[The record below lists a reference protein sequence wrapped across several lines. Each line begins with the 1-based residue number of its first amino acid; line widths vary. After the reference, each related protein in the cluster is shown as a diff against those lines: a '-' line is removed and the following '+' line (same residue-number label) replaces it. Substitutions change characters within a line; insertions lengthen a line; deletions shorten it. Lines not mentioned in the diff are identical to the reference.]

1 MKAKII
7 VGILVLGLAC
17 LSGCKDSKAKGQKQ
31 NEVTTEN
38 SNKESNMDE
47 SNTDESKVQVYREP
61 TEEELKILED
71 CNLSN
76 DSMRKIKE
84 EGMNIG
90 TQSFVDTAKIMLNYL
105 REKYGEEFKVV
116 GGEIPGIISGDY
128 SILAEAVDGEHSGE
142 QFEVYYLVDDDG
154 NPYCEDGYF
163 AILKGAEVQEYL
175 QNIAQE
181 AGVDI
186 KVIAALD
193 GNVTKKYNKDTTIE
207 EIENLNRKR
216 GIQIYIYG
224 YVRPEMSD
232 EVFQEQAQKLETEL
246 KKNNLRISY
255 TVFRLI
261 DNEKYDYIQEYSDI
275 DIAFPR
281 GTSSEEEYNLRYD
294 EYIKGKE

>member
-38 SNKESNMDE
+38 SSEESNMDE

-142 QFEVYYLVDDDG
+142 QFEVYYLVDDAG

-163 AILKGAEVQEYL
+163 AILKSAEFQQMMQER
-175 QNIAQE
+175 ADATGE
-181 AGVDI
+181 GW
-186 KVIAALD
+186 KVFAVLD
-193 GNVTKKYNKDTTIE
+193 GTYGEKYKKDTILSE
-207 EIENLNRKR
+207 NDLEILQGE
-216 GIQIYIYG
+216 
-224 YVRPEMSD
+224 VRCVMKPE
-232 EVFQEQAQKLETEL
+232 K
-246 KKNNLRISY
+246 
-255 TVFRLI
+255 
-261 DNEKYDYIQEYSDI
+261 
-275 DIAFPR
+275 
-281 GTSSEEEYNLRYD
+281 SEEEYEQQKEELEQVNSDMSGIGKNVNILYCQMLKQEEYDKLQTFEDFMDVLLRHNEKTPLY
-294 EYIKGKE
+294 KGGKWS

>member
-17 LSGCKDSKAKGQKQ
+17 LSGCKDSKGKEQKQ
-31 NEVTTEN
+31 NKVATED
-38 SNKESNMDE
+38 NKEE
-47 SNTDESKVQVYREP
+47 SEVQVYREP
-61 TEEELKILED
+61 TEEELQMLED
-71 CNLSN
+71 CNISN

-105 REKYGEEFKVV
+105 EEKYGEEFKVV

-154 NPYCEDGYF
+154 NSYCEDGYF
-163 AILKGAEVQEYL
+163 AILKSAEVQEYL

-181 AGVDI
+181 AGTDI
-186 KVIAALD
+186 KVIVSLN
-193 GNVTKKYNKDTTIE
+193 GTVGEKYDRDTTIE
-207 EIENLNRKR
+207 GIQKLNKNK
-216 GIQIYIYG
+216 GIQIFIHG
-224 YVRPEMSD
+224 YMRPEVSD
-232 EVFQEQAQKLETEL
+232 EEFQKQVKKLEEKL
-246 KKNNLRISY
+246 KQTDLCIRY
-255 TVFRLI
+255 TVVRLN
-261 DNEKYDYIQEYSDI
+261 DDKKFDYIQKYSDI

-281 GTSSEEEYNLRYD
+281 GTEAEEKYNLKYH
-294 EYIKGKE
+294 EYISCKQ

>member
-17 LSGCKDSKAKGQKQ
+17 LSGCKDSKGKEQKQ
-31 NEVTTEN
+31 NKVATED
-38 SNKESNMDE
+38 NKEE
-47 SNTDESKVQVYREP
+47 SEVQVYREP
-61 TEEELKILED
+61 TEEELQMLED
-71 CNLSN
+71 CNISN

-105 REKYGEEFKVV
+105 EEKYGEEFKVV

-163 AILKGAEVQEYL
+163 AILKRAEVQEYL
-175 QNIAQE
+175 QKIAQE

-186 KVIAALD
+186 KVIVSLN
-193 GNVTKKYNKDTTIE
+193 GEVGENYKKKTTLN
-207 EIENLNRKR
+207 EIKQLSRNR
-216 GIQIYIYG
+216 GIQIFIHG
-224 YVRPEMSD
+224 YMRQ
-232 EVFQEQAQKLETEL
+232 EVSNEEFERQVGELEEKLENTGFNIKYSVERLLNNEAFDSINKWSDVERVLPNTLEL
-246 KKNNLRISY
+246 
-255 TVFRLI
+255 
-261 DNEKYDYIQEYSDI
+261 DEK
-275 DIAFPR
+275 
-281 GTSSEEEYNLRYD
+281 YNLRYYKNIKP
-294 EYIKGKE
+294 EYANGE

>member
-1 MKAKII
+1 MKTKII

-38 SNKESNMDE
+38 SSEESNM
-47 SNTDESKVQVYREP
+47 DESKVQVYREP
-61 TEEELKILED
+61 TEEELQILED

-154 NPYCEDGYF
+154 NSYCEDGYF
-163 AILKGAEVQEYL
+163 AILKRAEVQEYL
-175 QNIAQE
+175 QNIEQE

-207 EIENLNRKR
+207 EIENLNKKG

-224 YVRPEMSD
+224 YVRSEMSD
-232 EVFQEQAQKLETEL
+232 EEFQEQVQKLEGKL
-246 KKNNLRISY
+246 KQTNLCIKY
-255 TVFRLI
+255 TVVRLI
-261 DNEKYDYIQEYSDI
+261 DNKKFDYIQEYSDI
-275 DIAFPR
+275 SIAFPR
-281 GTSSEEEYNLRYD
+281 GTSVEEEYNLRYHA
-294 EYIKGKE
+294 YVY

>member
-17 LSGCKDSKAKGQKQ
+17 LSGCKDSKGKEQKQ
-31 NEVTTEN
+31 NKVATED
-38 SNKESNMDE
+38 NKEE
-47 SNTDESKVQVYREP
+47 SEVQVYREP
-61 TEEELKILED
+61 TEEELQMLED
-71 CNLSN
+71 CNISN

-105 REKYGEEFKVV
+105 EEKYGEEFKVV

-163 AILKGAEVQEYL
+163 AILKRAEVQEYL

-181 AGVDI
+181 AGTDI
-186 KVIAALD
+186 KVIVSLNGTVGKQYD
-193 GNVTKKYNKDTTIE
+193 KDTTIE
-207 EIENLNRKR
+207 GIQKLNKNK
-216 GIQIYIYG
+216 GIQIFIHG
-224 YVRPEMSD
+224 YMRPEVSD
-232 EVFQEQAQKLETEL
+232 EEFQKQIKKLEEKL
-246 KKNNLRISY
+246 KQTDLCIKY
-255 TVFRLI
+255 TVVRLN
-261 DNEKYDYIQEYSDI
+261 DDKKFDYIQKYSDI

-281 GTSSEEEYNLRYD
+281 GTEAEEKYNLKYH
-294 EYIKGKE
+294 EYIRGKE

>member
-17 LSGCKDSKAKGQKQ
+17 LSGCKDSKAKEQKQ
-31 NEVTTEN
+31 NEVT
-38 SNKESNMDE
+38 DE
-47 SNTDESKVQVYREP
+47 SGKEEGEMQVYRQP
-61 TEEELKILED
+61 TEEEVQILED
-71 CNLSN
+71 CNISN

-105 REKYGEEFKVV
+105 EEKYGEEFKVV

-163 AILKGAEVQEYL
+163 AILKSAEVQEYL

>member
-1 MKAKII
+1 MKTKII

-38 SNKESNMDE
+38 SNEESNMDE

-61 TEEELKILED
+61 TEEELQMLED
-71 CNLSN
+71 CNISN

-105 REKYGEEFKVV
+105 EEKYGEEFKVV

-154 NPYCEDGYF
+154 NPYCDDGYF
-163 AILKGAEVQEYL
+163 AILKSAEVQEYL

-193 GNVTKKYNKDTTIE
+193 GNVTKKYNKDTTME
-207 EIENLNRKR
+207 EIENLNKKG

-224 YVRPEMSD
+224 YVRSEMSD
-232 EVFQEQAQKLETEL
+232 EEFQEQVQKLEGKL
-246 KKNNLRISY
+246 KQTNLCIKY
-255 TVFRLI
+255 TVVRLI
-261 DNEKYDYIQEYSDI
+261 DNKKFDYIQEYSDI
-275 DIAFPR
+275 SIAFPR
-281 GTSSEEEYNLRYD
+281 GTSVEEEYNLRYHA
-294 EYIKGKE
+294 YIEGEE

>member
-17 LSGCKDSKAKGQKQ
+17 LSGCKDSKGKEQKQ
-31 NEVTTEN
+31 NEVT
-38 SNKESNMDE
+38 DE
-47 SNTDESKVQVYREP
+47 SGKEESEMQVYRQP
-61 TEEELKILED
+61 TEEELQILED
-71 CNLSN
+71 CNISN

-154 NPYCEDGYF
+154 NSYCEDGYF
-163 AILKGAEVQEYL
+163 AILKRAEVQEYL
-175 QNIAQE
+175 QNIEQE

-207 EIENLNRKR
+207 EIENLNKKG

-224 YVRPEMSD
+224 YVRSEMSD
-232 EVFQEQAQKLETEL
+232 EEFQEQVQKLEGKL
-246 KKNNLRISY
+246 KQTNLCIKY
-255 TVFRLI
+255 TVVRLI
-261 DNEKYDYIQEYSDI
+261 DNKKFDYIQEYSDI
-275 DIAFPR
+275 SIAFPR
-281 GTSSEEEYNLRYD
+281 GTSVEEEYNLRYHA
-294 EYIKGKE
+294 YVY

>member
-38 SNKESNMDE
+38 SSEETNMDE

-163 AILKGAEVQEYL
+163 AILKSAEVQEYL

-181 AGVDI
+181 VGVDI

-207 EIENLNRKR
+207 EIENLNKKG

-224 YVRPEMSD
+224 YVRSEMSD
-232 EVFQEQAQKLETEL
+232 EEFQEQVQKLEGKL
-246 KKNNLRISY
+246 KQTNLCIKY
-255 TVFRLI
+255 TVVRLI
-261 DNEKYDYIQEYSDI
+261 DNKKFDYIQEYSDI
-275 DIAFPR
+275 SIAFPR
-281 GTSSEEEYNLRYD
+281 GTSVEEEYNLRYHA
-294 EYIKGKE
+294 YIEGKE

>member
-1 MKAKII
+1 MVEKMKAKII

-17 LSGCKDSKAKGQKQ
+17 LSGCKDSKGKEQKQ
-31 NEVTTEN
+31 NEVT
-38 SNKESNMDE
+38 DE
-47 SNTDESKVQVYREP
+47 SGKEESEMQVYRQP
-61 TEEELKILED
+61 TEEELQILED
-71 CNLSN
+71 CNISN

-105 REKYGEEFKVV
+105 EEKYGEEFKVV

-128 SILAEAVDGEHSGE
+128 SILAEAVEGEHSGE

-163 AILKGAEVQEYL
+163 AILKRAEVQEYL

>member
-1 MKAKII
+1 MKTKIL

-84 EGMNIG
+84 EGKNIG

-128 SILAEAVDGEHSGE
+128 SILAEAVDGEHGGE

-163 AILKGAEVQEYL
+163 AILKSAEVQEYL

-193 GNVTKKYNKDTTIE
+193 GNVTKKYNKDTTME
-207 EIENLNRKR
+207 EIENLNKKG

-224 YVRPEMSD
+224 YVRSEMSD
-232 EVFQEQAQKLETEL
+232 EEFQEQVQKLEGKL
-246 KKNNLRISY
+246 KQTNLCIKY
-255 TVFRLI
+255 TVVRLI
-261 DNEKYDYIQEYSDI
+261 DNKKFDYIQEYSDI
-275 DIAFPR
+275 SIAFPR
-281 GTSSEEEYNLRYD
+281 GTSVEEEYNLRYHA
-294 EYIKGKE
+294 YIEGKE

>member
-1 MKAKII
+1 MKTKII

-38 SNKESNMDE
+38 NEENSNEE
-47 SNTDESKVQVYREP
+47 SNTDESEMQVYREP
-61 TEEELKILED
+61 TEEELQILED
-71 CNLSN
+71 CNISN

-163 AILKGAEVQEYL
+163 AILKRAEVQEYL

-181 AGVDI
+181 AGTDI
-186 KVIAALD
+186 KVIVSLE
-193 GNVTKKYNKDTTIE
+193 GNVGKKYNKDTTVE
-207 EIENLNRKR
+207 EIKNLNKK
-216 GIQIYIYG
+216 GKIEIYFFG

-232 EVFQEQAQKLETEL
+232 EEFQKQVKKLEEQLRET
-246 KKNNLRISY
+246 NLCIDY
-255 TVFRLI
+255 TVWRLI
-261 DNEKYDYIQEYSDI
+261 DNEKFDYIQEYSDI
-275 DIAFPR
+275 SIAFPR
-281 GTSSEEEYNLRYD
+281 GTDSEEKYNLRYD
-294 EYIKGKE
+294 EYIRGKE

>member
-7 VGILVLGLAC
+7 VGILALGLAC

-38 SNKESNMDE
+38 SSEESNMDE

-154 NPYCEDGYF
+154 NPYCEDEYF
-163 AILKGAEVQEYL
+163 AILKSAEVQEYF

-193 GNVTKKYNKDTTIE
+193 GNVTKEYNKDTTIE
-207 EIENLNRKR
+207 EIESLNRKG

-224 YVRPEMSD
+224 YVRSEMSD
-232 EVFQEQAQKLETEL
+232 EEFQEQVQKLEGKL
-246 KKNNLRISY
+246 KQTNLCIKY
-255 TVFRLI
+255 TVARLI
-261 DNEKYDYIQEYSDI
+261 DNKKFDYIQEYSDI
-275 DIAFPR
+275 SIAFPR
-281 GTSSEEEYNLRYD
+281 GTSVEEEYNLRYHA
-294 EYIKGKE
+294 YIKQKE

>member
-7 VGILVLGLAC
+7 VGILALGLAC

-38 SNKESNMDE
+38 SSEESNMDE

-128 SILAEAVDGEHSGE
+128 SILAEAVDGEHGGE

-163 AILKGAEVQEYL
+163 AILKSAEVQEYL

-193 GNVTKKYNKDTTIE
+193 GNVTKKYNKDTTME
-207 EIENLNRKR
+207 EIENLNKKG

-224 YVRPEMSD
+224 YVRSEMSD
-232 EVFQEQAQKLETEL
+232 EEFQEQVQKLEGKL
-246 KKNNLRISY
+246 KQTNLCIKY
-255 TVFRLI
+255 TVVRLI
-261 DNEKYDYIQEYSDI
+261 DNKKFDYIQEYSDI
-275 DIAFPR
+275 SIAFPR
-281 GTSSEEEYNLRYD
+281 GTSVEEEYNLRYHA
-294 EYIKGKE
+294 YIEGEE

>member
-17 LSGCKDSKAKGQKQ
+17 LSGCKDSKGKEQKQ
-31 NEVTTEN
+31 NEVT
-38 SNKESNMDE
+38 DE
-47 SNTDESKVQVYREP
+47 SGKEESEMQVYRQP
-61 TEEELKILED
+61 TEEELQILED
-71 CNLSN
+71 CNISN

-163 AILKGAEVQEYL
+163 AILKSAEVQEYL

-261 DNEKYDYIQEYSDI
+261 DNEKFDYIQEYSDI
-275 DIAFPR
+275 SLAFPR

>member
-1 MKAKII
+1 MKTKII

-38 SNKESNMDE
+38 NEENSNEE
-47 SNTDESKVQVYREP
+47 SNTDESEMQVYREP
-61 TEEELKILED
+61 TEEELQILED
-71 CNLSN
+71 CNISN

-128 SILAEAVDGEHSGE
+128 SILAEAVNGEHSGE

-163 AILKGAEVQEYL
+163 AILKRAEVQEYL

-181 AGVDI
+181 AGTDI
-186 KVIAALD
+186 KVIVSLE
-193 GNVTKKYNKDTTIE
+193 GNVGKKYNKDTTVE
-207 EIENLNRKR
+207 EIKNLNKK
-216 GIQIYIYG
+216 GKIEIYFFG

-232 EVFQEQAQKLETEL
+232 EEFQKQVKKLEEQLRET
-246 KKNNLRISY
+246 NLCIDY
-255 TVFRLI
+255 TVWRLI
-261 DNEKYDYIQEYSDI
+261 DNEKFDYIQEYSDI
-275 DIAFPR
+275 SIAFPR
-281 GTSSEEEYNLRYD
+281 GTDSEEKYNLRYD
-294 EYIKGKE
+294 EYIRGKE

>member
-7 VGILVLGLAC
+7 VGILLLGLAC

-31 NEVTTEN
+31 NEVTDE
-38 SNKESNMDE
+38 SNKEE
-47 SNTDESKVQVYREP
+47 SEMQVYREP
-61 TEEELKILED
+61 TEEELQILED

-163 AILKGAEVQEYL
+163 AILKSAEVQEYL

>member
-38 SNKESNMDE
+38 SSEESNMDE

-61 TEEELKILED
+61 TEEELQILED

-163 AILKGAEVQEYL
+163 AILKSAEVQEYL

-207 EIENLNRKR
+207 EIENLNKKG

-224 YVRPEMSD
+224 YVRSEMSD
-232 EVFQEQAQKLETEL
+232 EEFQEQVQKLEGKL
-246 KKNNLRISY
+246 KQTNLCIKY
-255 TVFRLI
+255 TVVRLI
-261 DNEKYDYIQEYSDI
+261 DNKKFDYIQEYSDI
-275 DIAFPR
+275 SIAFPR
-281 GTSSEEEYNLRYD
+281 GTSVEEEYNLRYHA
-294 EYIKGKE
+294 YVY

>member
-17 LSGCKDSKAKGQKQ
+17 LSGCKDSKGKEQKQ
-31 NEVTTEN
+31 NEVT
-38 SNKESNMDE
+38 DE
-47 SNTDESKVQVYREP
+47 SGKEESEMQVYRQP
-61 TEEELKILED
+61 TEEELQILED
-71 CNLSN
+71 CNISN

-105 REKYGEEFKVV
+105 EEKYGEEFKVV

-128 SILAEAVDGEHSGE
+128 SILAEAVYGEHSGE

>member
-1 MKAKII
+1 MKTKII
-7 VGILVLGLAC
+7 VGILVLGLVC
-17 LSGCKDSKAKGQKQ
+17 LSGCKGSKAKGQKQ

-38 SNKESNMDE
+38 SSEESNRDE

-61 TEEELKILED
+61 TEEELQILED

-142 QFEVYYLVDDDG
+142 QFEVYYLVDDAG

-163 AILKGAEVQEYL
+163 AILKSAEFQQMMQER
-175 QNIAQE
+175 ADATGE
-181 AGVDI
+181 GW
-186 KVIAALD
+186 KVFAVLD
-193 GNVTKKYNKDTTIE
+193 GTYGEKYKKDTILSE
-207 EIENLNRKR
+207 NDLEILQGE
-216 GIQIYIYG
+216 
-224 YVRPEMSD
+224 VRCVMKPE
-232 EVFQEQAQKLETEL
+232 K
-246 KKNNLRISY
+246 
-255 TVFRLI
+255 
-261 DNEKYDYIQEYSDI
+261 
-275 DIAFPR
+275 
-281 GTSSEEEYNLRYD
+281 SEEEYEQQKEELEQVNSDMSGIGKNVNILYCQMLKQEEYDKLQTFEDFMDVLLRHNEKTPLY
-294 EYIKGKE
+294 KGGKWS

>member
-71 CNLSN
+71 CNISN

-128 SILAEAVDGEHSGE
+128 SILAEAVDGEHGGE

-163 AILKGAEVQEYL
+163 AILKSAEVQEYL

-193 GNVTKKYNKDTTIE
+193 GNVTKKYNKDTTME
-207 EIENLNRKR
+207 EIENLNKKG

-224 YVRPEMSD
+224 YVRSEMSD
-232 EVFQEQAQKLETEL
+232 EEFQEQVQKLEGKL
-246 KKNNLRISY
+246 KQTNLCIKY
-255 TVFRLI
+255 TVVRLI
-261 DNEKYDYIQEYSDI
+261 DNKKFDYIQEYSDI
-275 DIAFPR
+275 SIAFPR
-281 GTSSEEEYNLRYD
+281 GTSVEEEYNLRYHA
-294 EYIKGKE
+294 YIEGKQ

>member
-7 VGILVLGLAC
+7 VGILLLGLAC

-31 NEVTTEN
+31 NEVTDE
-38 SNKESNMDE
+38 SNKEE
-47 SNTDESKVQVYREP
+47 SEMQVYREP
-61 TEEELKILED
+61 TEEELQILED

-163 AILKGAEVQEYL
+163 AILKSAEVQEYL
-175 QNIAQE
+175 QNIAQK